1 MAHPVPSPVQFERTH
16 AEHTFTYTFT
26 HNSFAYLQS
35 EGTHRDRPQDFEVLL
50 SEGVAHPDS
59 TGEQADHPQQGT
71 NEGEELQGR
80 GVEQQVGPGRG
91 AHQSWTTTTNLG
103 KSG

>member
-1 MAHPVPSPVQFERTH
+1 MGRQEQLEMESVLLRYASGGRRWLSQTILDSQ
-16 AEHTFTYTFT
+16 A
-26 HNSFAYLQS
+26 N
-35 EGTHRDRPQDFEVLL
+35 THRDRPQDFEVLL

-80 GVEQQVGPGRG
+80 GVEQHVGPGRG
-91 AHQSWTTTTNLG
+91 AHQSWTTTTNHSRG
-103 KSG
+103 EP